1 MKSKIDI
8 SGALGKL
15 NSVKGLPDQVMAQ
28 VAPAAAK
35 EHQRN
40 TPRGDPRYW
49 KSKPPKNYVP
59 GNARL
64 STKLEGKDT
73 INMDYPYA
81 QRLLDGWSPQS
92 GRGEMMKKLN
102 QFVTFEVRRIAN
114 TILNKIGKK

>member
-8 SGALGKL
+8 SGALAQIK
-15 NSVKGLPDQVMAQ
+15 NAKVIPDQVMAQ
-28 VAPAAAK
+28 VAPKAAA

-59 GNARL
+59 GNARA
-64 STKLEGKDT
+64 STKLEGKDI
-73 INMDYPYA
+73 INMDYAYA

-92 GRGEMMKKLN
+92 GRGEMMKKLT
-102 QFVTFEVRRIAN
+102 QFINMEVRRVVS
-114 TILNKIGKK
+114 TLTKKIGKK